1 MHNKVARE
9 QFKKWQRAVIEG
21 MKAVTIG
28 ELTKSFLYDEC
39 LSIIFDLIDESN
51 QTPKIQAAR
60 KFLEPQ
66 DYIELCLK
74 KAAETTDSQL
84 LETLVDFT
92 NSQYKLL
99 KDDFFT

>member
-39 LSIIFDLIDESN
+39 LSIIFDLIDES
-51 QTPKIQAAR
+51 
-60 KFLEPQ
+60 
-66 DYIELCLK
+66 
-74 KAAETTDSQL
+74 
-84 LETLVDFT
+84 
-92 NSQYKLL
+92 
-99 KDDFFT
+99 